1 MNDQD
6 EKKNN
11 QEEILPK
18 LNEEKPIISP
28 EEIKAEAKAEQ
39 PIEKA
44 ENSAERSAPQLEEPV
59 KSDLPKPS
67 NDTNSNPIPR
77 TSRRKTVQR
86 APVQSNMQPRQET
99 AAQET
104 LEEILSPGEIEAMA
118 GAPVQSNMQPRQE
131 TAAQETLEEI
141 LSPGEIEAMAGAP
154 PLIEGLV
161 DPKKQKTEQ
170 VPANQETAPVKPSED
185 SNIDKFFEPVPG
197 FKPPIQPDQEQEPES
212 RRRRSR
218 RDEDDDWL
226 PYMGTLSRLRGGGS
240 VFQVE
245 TAAGPEAYVL
255 RRTASGRTKMI
266 RVSQKNIE
274 RLAPQ
279 MMGSETVLAKRGRFG
294 WELQRQAQGAEPGGL
309 GDLKDKIRE
318 VLQPFLP
325 LLEKLLTALQPKEQQ
340 MAKEQRPAE
349 NQQAN
354 IRIGE
359 RAGVQL
365 AQNEGV
371 VTVRLQP
378 GTRFRIDE
386 NTETIEIVS

>member
-118 GAPVQSNMQPRQE
+118 GAP
-131 TAAQETLEEI
+131 
-141 LSPGEIEAMAGAP
+141 

-170 VPANQETAPVKPSED
+170 VPANQETAPVKPSEG

-294 WELQRQAQGAEPGGL
+294 WELQRQAQGAEPEGL
-309 GDLKDKIRE
+309 GGLKDKIRE

-354 IRIGE
+354 IRVGE

-371 VTVRLQP
+371 VTVKLHP